1 MFLKPEEPNFGEME
15 QLGLQELSKLAFV
28 LIAGGLGERLGFSGI
43 KISLPVCTISPDYS
57 YLKFYAA
64 YALACEQRARKLDP
78 SLDENFV
85 VPFGIMVSDDTH
97 DRTMALLEANS
108 FFGMK
113 PSQVEIMKQENV
125 PALIDNSAKLAL
137 NDSTGLV

>member
-15 QLGLQELSKLAFV
+15 QLGLQELSKLTFV

-43 KISLPVCTISPDYS
+43 KISLPVCMISPDYS
-57 YLKFYAA
+57 YLNFYAA

-113 PSQVEIMKQENV
+113 PS
-125 PALIDNSAKLAL
+125 
-137 NDSTGLV
+137 